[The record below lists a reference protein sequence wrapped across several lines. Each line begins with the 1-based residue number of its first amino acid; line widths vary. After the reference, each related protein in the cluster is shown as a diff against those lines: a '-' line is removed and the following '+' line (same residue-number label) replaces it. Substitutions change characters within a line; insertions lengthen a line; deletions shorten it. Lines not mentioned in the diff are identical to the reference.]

1 MRCYMINLFEIF
13 DEASQKLQ
21 QSLQFAGFKHETIVM
36 DDDGFLPDNVMTPY
50 QFFANYKR
58 NDDDKPAFFNEVQV
72 PPLWEIKG
80 NYNHAEIIDN
90 GNVRG
95 EYFIA
100 SILKIEL

>member
-50 QFFANYKR
+50 QFLQII
-58 NDDDKPAFFNEVQV
+58 NEMMTINQHFLMRFKCHHYGKLKV
-72 PPLWEIKG
+72 
-80 NYNHAEIIDN
+80 II
-90 GNVRG
+90 
-95 EYFIA
+95 IMQK
-100 SILKIEL
+100 L